1 MKLNHGAAYFWIK
14 CYSSIWIAL
23 NESMWK
29 CPKNEK
35 MYFFLSSSH
44 TCFFLFVFCLFFL
57 LEFIPCKTEQSIQ
70 GIELQE
76 KEGQKD

>member
-1 MKLNHGAAYFWIK
+1 MEQLIFESNVTQASELPLMKVCENVQKMKK
-14 CYSSIWIAL
+14 CT
-23 NESMWK
+23 
-29 CPKNEK
+29 
-35 MYFFLSSSH
+35 FFLVLH
-44 TCFFLFVFCLFFL
+44 THMFILFVFCLFFL

>member
-1 MKLNHGAAYFWIK
+1 MEQLIFESNVTQASELPLMKVCENVQKMKK
-14 CYSSIWIAL
+14 CT
-23 NESMWK
+23 
-29 CPKNEK
+29 
-35 MYFFLSSSH
+35 FFLVLH
-44 TCFFLFVFCLFFL
+44 THYMFCLFVFCLFFFL